1 MGNMDS
7 AHPLVEVNV
16 SFKFE
21 GNPSISKGVIE
32 RTRIGDG
39 RTDRPTDR
47 PTRQS
52 ESSIAPPTFC
62 GGGIISA
69 RQLIS
74 NMICMK
80 YDHNKKF
87 ELLKIH
93 SGYVKFY
100 LSSPN
105 GNSQKIINAQ
115 RRLILKQVID
125 EPSGISSDGTAFS
138 SRAPCGRGHMGTQ

>member
-21 GNPSISKGVIE
+21 GNPSISKGVVE
-32 RTRIGDG
+32 RTRIGDGPTDRRTDG

-62 GGGIISA
+62 GGGIINNE
-69 RQLIS
+69 RKLPFFNQ
-74 NMICMK
+74 
-80 YDHNKKF
+80 
-87 ELLKIH
+87 
-93 SGYVKFY
+93 
-100 LSSPN
+100 
-105 GNSQKIINAQ
+105 
-115 RRLILKQVID
+115 
-125 EPSGISSDGTAFS
+125 
-138 SRAPCGRGHMGTQ
+138 